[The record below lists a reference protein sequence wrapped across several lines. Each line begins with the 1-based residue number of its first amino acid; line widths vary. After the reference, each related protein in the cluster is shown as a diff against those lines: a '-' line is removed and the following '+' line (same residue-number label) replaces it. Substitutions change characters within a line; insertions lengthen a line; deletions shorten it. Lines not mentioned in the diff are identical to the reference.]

1 MQHVT
6 QPAPGVYS
14 SPDALV
20 GRLYSGH
27 GRNNRLAEGSPPRN
41 TSFGASL
48 RHTYDYQDGDDDSG
62 GTSGASGLIRPRT
75 TNPRD
80 TMLAEQQQDVLV
92 PRLLHPSG
100 SLGNTSSSLRVD
112 EINSPPRIGTRRRS
126 SGGKRSGGDAG
137 PGGSVA
143 TSLPR
148 GGKQGT
154 AEQSSAIGGGMSL
167 SRSLGALGQQGGG
180 GGRSNMMMPVAKL
193 RGDSAPYVG
202 SGGEKTSPKPPLR
215 VGAAW
220 SRGSYPGQKNIR
232 YVVTC
237 RS

>member
-1 MQHVT
+1 MCVT

-27 GRNNRLAEGSPPRN
+27 GRNNRLAESSPPRN
-41 TSFGASL
+41 TSFGASV
-48 RHTYDYQDGDDDSG
+48 HSYEYQDVGGDG
-62 GTSGASGLIRPRT
+62 GGDNSVTSASALIRPRT

-80 TMLAEQQQDVLV
+80 TLLAEQQRDVLV

-100 SLGNTSSSLRVD
+100 SSGNSSMQVD

-126 SGGKRSGGDAG
+126 SAGKRTGGDAG
-137 PGGSVA
+137 PGANVA

-148 GGKQGT
+148 GGKQAT
-154 AEQSSAIGGGMSL
+154 TDQPTVIGGGMSL

-180 GGRSNMMMPVAKL
+180 GGRSNMMVPAAKM

-202 SGGEKTSPKPPLR
+202 SGSEKTSPKPPLR

-232 YVVTC
+232 YVKVGQ
-237 RS
+237 S

>member
-1 MQHVT
+1 MS

-27 GRNNRLAEGSPPRN
+27 GRNNRLAESSPPRN
-41 TSFGASL
+41 TSFGASV
-48 RHTYDYQDGDDDSG
+48 HSSYQDGGGDGSG
-62 GTSGASGLIRPRT
+62 TNASGLIRPYT

-80 TMLAEQQQDVLV
+80 TLLTEQPQDVLV
-92 PRLLHPSG
+92 PRLLHPSD
-100 SLGNTSSSLRVD
+100 SLGNAPLRVD
-112 EINSPPRIGTRRRS
+112 GINSPPRIGTRRRS

-137 PGGSVA
+137 PEGSVA

-148 GGKQGT
+148 GGKQAT
-154 AEQSSAIGGGMSL
+154 TEQAGIIGGGMTL

-180 GGRSNMMMPVAKL
+180 GGTSKMMPVAKM

-202 SGGEKTSPKPPLR
+202 SFSEKTSPKPPLR

-232 YVVTC
+232 YVILYIG
-237 RS
+237 RKA